1 MVGLLPKQKEE
12 LNKAIYDY
20 LLRNKYNNSAE
31 SFVKEAGI
39 VANGIESSGSSNKLN
54 SLENKWTT
62 VVKLKK

>member
-31 SFVKEAGI
+31 MFAHEASI
-39 VANGIESSGSSNKLN
+39 VANGIEPSGLTSKLN
-54 SLENKWTT
+54 SLENKWTA
-62 VVKLKK
+62 VVKMKK